1 MKAFAALALLVT
13 LVFGTTAT
21 AFAEISHVRIDS
33 NQYEA
38 GSLPTI
44 YVNVETEHKDVSR
57 LNFYLR
63 QIYRGTII
71 LEKLEVL
78 TSTGTRIALKGKEPI
93 QDPNATLIV
102 SEYRH
107 SKWQQYKPVP
117 VFDDNDFY
125 NKSKAVAKKTMK
137 ATKPKPVVTAQAKPQ
152 PKPQAEPQAK
162 SKSETLVADSSKKPA
177 KRTYSSQPVV
187 VASTG
192 AAMSDDNLAG
202 CEVLRDDGDTLW
214 RIAAKN
220 QRVWNTNT
228 FGAMLAIHDA
238 NPQAF
243 KRGEIAHLRAD
254 VELECPTQSILD
266 NYVDVNADKR
276 SFDLRVAGKV
286 ELAENA
292 LEDTLDN
299 AVAVTPASEQQAQD
313 FAQASDP
320 EQVVVAETADEAVE
334 SAAAMTNASD
344 TVKEIQA
351 SVAEEPFTEQID
363 APLTDELK
371 SNKLTS
377 EQVSAEDK
385 SAAIVEDIRNSDIAV
400 KLADLDEQQEE
411 VAIKTD
417 GDCVLERGEGET
429 LWKLAQKYSKS
440 WDVGLFGAMLAIYEA
455 NPRGFAGGKISKL
468 RADVELAC
476 PSDAVLQ
483 VYRDNDS
490 NKEEFDTLFAR

>member
-187 VASTG
+187 VASNG

-243 KRGEIAHLRAD
+243 KRGEIGHLRAD

-299 AVAVTPASEQQAQD
+299 AVEVTPASEQQAQD
-313 FAQASDP
+313 FEQASDP

-334 SAAAMTNASD
+334 SAADMTHANED
-344 TVKEIQA
+344 VVEEMQA
-351 SVAEEPFTEQID
+351 SVAEPF
-363 APLTDELK
+363 
-371 SNKLTS
+371 S

-385 SAAIVEDIRNSDIAV
+385 PAAIVEDIRNSDIAV
-400 KLADLDEQQEE
+400 KLADLDEPQEE
-411 VAIKTD
+411 VAIKTN

-440 WDVGLFGAMLAIYEA
+440 WDVGLFGAMLAIHEA

-490 NKEEFDTLFAR
+490 NKEEFDTLFAQ